1 MTREEFLQAFRD
13 MSPED
18 QGAIRAELAAPET
31 QPACPCPPAMKQ
43 HVTEM
48 VDKMESSEDPAGACQ
63 EMMRMCHEMMQRM
76 AKGTASSA
84 PS

>member
-1 MTREEFLQAFRD
+1 MTRKEFLQAFRD

-18 QGAIRAELAAPET
+18 QEAIRTELAALET

-43 HVTEM
+43 HVMEM
-48 VDKMESSEDPAGACQ
+48 VEKMQTSEDPAGACQ
-63 EMMRMCHEMMQRM
+63 EMMRMCREMMQRM
-76 AKGTASSA
+76 AKGAASSA